1 MSKEL
6 PRLRGNSL
14 MWSGLSQNVFS
25 LSMVYFFRKIPWT
38 PIDAKSLQVLQAM
51 VDPKG
56 IFQDPDN
63 FIEVPSIKGPI
74 DSIYNKT
81 MAYLQTNIVKENVQK
96 VDYKPEAE
104 RSFNYPIHALEKIVG
119 NCLYHYDYRKREP
132 ITIEIEPDAMYI
144 SNPVGGF
151 YLSAF

>member
-1 MSKEL
+1 
-6 PRLRGNSL
+6 
-14 MWSGLSQNVFS
+14 
-25 LSMVYFFRKIPWT
+25 
-38 PIDAKSLQVLQAM
+38 M

-96 VDYKPEAE
+96 VDYRP
-104 RSFNYPIHALEKIVG
+104 
-119 NCLYHYDYRKREP
+119 
-132 ITIEIEPDAMYI
+132 
-144 SNPVGGF
+144 
-151 YLSAF
+151 